1 MLAIFIFLNGIVLIE
16 LQKNVGN
23 VFRKS
28 YTRGEGV
35 ETFLVTAIHG
45 HGQVENGE

>member
-1 MLAIFIFLNGIVLIE
+1 MLAIFIFLNGIVLVE

-23 VFRKS
+23 VYRKS

-35 ETFLVTAIHG
+35 ETFLVMAMEFDG
-45 HGQVENGE
+45 RGEA